1 VSPEIKLPNYKIF
14 KLQIQ
19 TNSESTHGKHSNTQQ
34 RRTEKIK
41 TGGAE
46 EAQSRAST

>member
-1 VSPEIKLPNYKIF
+1 VSAEVKLQDFQIT
-14 KLQIQ
+14 QIQ